1 MLSWHPTE
9 PAKCFAPRPGVAEEA
24 DFRRVVAL
32 LARHNQ
38 LLELMFYPD
47 QAGEVAR
54 LADD

>member
-9 PAKCFAPRPGVAEEA
+9 PAKCFSPRPGVAEEA

-38 LLELMFYPD
+38 LLELMFYPY